1 MNNKSNKN
9 NNKEHGGRYVE
20 SRRLIA
26 NFYKHNKLNFIIAV
40 VATVLNSVLLLMIAW
55 ILRLMMDTISGEANA
70 KSLIELT
77 WIIIIFLLA
86 LISVHLVEYA
96 AKPRFMRTAVKQY
109 KEYVLQKVMEKNIA
123 SFQSE
128 NTSAYLSALS
138 NDINSIEK
146 DYLEAQFQLISRCIM
161 FGGSFIIMF
170 TYSLL
175 LTVIVIGLI
184 CLPVIASIF
193 TGNKL
198 EPVEKQVSENNAE
211 FVSAL
216 KDCLSGFFNVKSF
229 KSEKEFLRVLSAS
242 NAELEDVKCR
252 KNRVKTLVGILG
264 TVASMFA
271 QFGVFFA
278 GVWMVLTGYDITAG
292 TVIAFVNLM
301 NFVVTPIAEIPG
313 LLGARKASVGL
324 MKKISALLNLNSEDA
339 GTAVMPA
346 FQDRVCIQNLSFG
359 YDDSKEVLH
368 QISLD
373 FEVGKSYAIVGTS
386 GCGKSTLL
394 HLLLGAS
401 ASYTGNILYDSVE
414 VKEISKDSLY
424 DMISVIQQD
433 VFIFNASIRDNVT
446 MYRAFPDA
454 EVEKAMKLANLH
466 EVLKTHGEEYLCGEG
481 GSGLSGGEKQRIS
494 IARSL
499 LRKSSI
505 LLVDEAT
512 AALDAETAYQVSSDI
527 LDLAN
532 ITRIVVTHSLESSLL
547 RRYDKVIVMKEGKV
561 EETGTFEELLEKKGY
576 FHALYTVAQ

>member
-1 MNNKSNKN
+1 
-9 NNKEHGGRYVE
+9 
-20 SRRLIA
+20 
-26 NFYKHNKLNFIIAV
+26 
-40 VATVLNSVLLLMIAW
+40 
-55 ILRLMMDTISGEANA
+55 
-70 KSLIELT
+70 
-77 WIIIIFLLA
+77 
-86 LISVHLVEYA
+86 
-96 AKPRFMRTAVKQY
+96 
-109 KEYVLQKVMEKNIA
+109 
-123 SFQSE
+123 
-128 NTSAYLSALS
+128 
-138 NDINSIEK
+138 
-146 DYLEAQFQLISRCIM
+146 
-161 FGGSFIIMF
+161 MF
-170 TYSLL
+170 TYSPL
-175 LTVIVIGLI
+175 LTVIVIMLI
-184 CLPVIASIF
+184 CLPIIASVF

-198 EPVEKQVSENNAE
+198 EPVEKQVSEKNAQ
-211 FVSAL
+211 FVSVL
-216 KDCLSGFFNVKSF
+216 KDCLSGFSVVKSF
-229 KSEKEFLRVLSAS
+229 KSEKEFLGVLSS
-242 NAELEDVKCR
+242 GNKELEDVKCR
-252 KNRVKTLVGILG
+252 KRRVIILVGMIG

-313 LLGARKASVGL
+313 LLGARKASIGL
-324 MKKISALLNLNSEDA
+324 IKKISDLLDLNTEDG
-339 GTAVMPA
+339 GTAVIPT

-359 YDDSKEVLH
+359 YEDSKEVLH
-368 QISLD
+368 QISLE
-373 FEVGKSYAIVGTS
+373 FETGKSYAIVGTS

-433 VFIFNASIRDNVT
+433 VFIFNASIYDNVT
-446 MYRAFPDA
+446 MYGTFPDA

-466 EVLKTHGEEYLCGEG
+466 EVLKAHGKEYLCGEG

-494 IARSL
+494 IARSF

-527 LDLAN
+527 LNLEN

-547 RRYDKVIVMKEGKV
+547 RRYDKVIVMKEGKI
-561 EETGTFEELLEKKGY
+561 EETGTFEELMEKKGY
-576 FHALYTVAQ
+576 FHALYTVSQ